1 MWSTYGFATYYSSG
15 AYRFP
20 IRVASV
26 DTDVDELIAA
36 GVHVCIAAGNN
47 SFKADVSGGDDY
59 NNIVFASNGVTANYH
74 RGSSPYSDDAFMVGC
89 ADATPTNATTERKVS
104 FSTTGPGVN
113 IYAAGH
119 NIISCTSQTN
129 RFGDAVY
136 YGSSSWRQCN
146 ISGTSMASPQV
157 AGVGATYLQTEP
169 GLTPAQLKSKI
180 ETDSLAILNTASD
193 LTNYEDTD
201 DLVGGPNRFMLSR
214 YGKTQT
220 FSSNIKG
227 LVVK

>member
-1 MWSTYGFATYYSSG
+1 
-15 AYRFP
+15 
-20 IRVASV
+20 
-26 DTDVDELIAA
+26 
-36 GVHVCIAAGNN
+36 
-47 SFKADVSGGDDY
+47 
-59 NNIVFASNGVTANYH
+59 
-74 RGSSPYSDDAFMVGC
+74 
-89 ADATPTNATTERKVS
+89 
-104 FSTTGPGVN
+104 
-113 IYAAGH
+113 
-119 NIISCTSQTN
+119 
-129 RFGDAVY
+129 
-136 YGSSSWRQCN
+136 
-146 ISGTSMASPQV
+146 MASPQV